1 MAQKPPFR
9 KPPTSQYRRPEFYW
23 RGGDTYREKEFVADE
38 YKKALAEY
46 RQAEQEL
53 KIVQAEVAAASETLS
68 ERDGYTTALAGFLD
82 GDTDGFTEEVQLKQE
97 LAYVEREIAE
107 YEAELQR
114 RQAIHNPAVSGALQK
129 EKAYYLIEIQR
140 ATKAIENAQDESLH
154 AREQLAAC
162 VVNNKYRNALQ
173 LESQLDK
180 KLRKKKYLRS
190 LVNRTKYAFDSRRP
204 VTVTQ
209 TDEARSQRLAMQSG
223 IELKMSIMRA
233 EERVERRRQKHT
245 NQINYLIDQIEELN
259 VRMSEIGLES
269 DCVDTEALRDKYFG
283 NGAEEAQHEEEKKET
298 VEEANKEEE
307 EAQEEAKEE

>member
-9 KPPTSQYRRPEFYW
+9 KPPTSQYRRPEFDW

-53 KIVQAEVAAASETLS
+53 KIVQAEVTAASETLL
-68 ERDGYTTALAGFLD
+68 ERDGYTTALAEFLD
-82 GDTDGFTEEVQLKQE
+82 GDTDGFTEEAQLKHE
-97 LAYVEREIAE
+97 LACVEREIAE
-107 YEAELQR
+107 HEAELQR
-114 RQAIHNPAVSGALQK
+114 RQALHNPAVSGALQK

-140 ATKAIENAQDESLH
+140 ATKAIENAQDDSLH

-204 VTVTQ
+204 VTVAQ

-233 EERVERRRQKHT
+233 EERVERRRQKHA

-269 DCVDTEALRDKYFG
+269 DCVDTDSLRDKYFG
-283 NGAEEAQHEEEKKET
+283 NGAEEAQQPEEKKED
-298 VEEANKEEE
+298 VEEANEEE
-307 EAQEEAKEE
+307 ETPEEEKNE